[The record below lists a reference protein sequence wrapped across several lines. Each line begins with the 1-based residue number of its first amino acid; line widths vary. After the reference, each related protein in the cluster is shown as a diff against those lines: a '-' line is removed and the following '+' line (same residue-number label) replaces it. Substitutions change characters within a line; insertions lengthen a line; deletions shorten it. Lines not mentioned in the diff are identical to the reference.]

1 MSARDNPKINLALA
15 LILLGSSSA
24 VGIYRA
30 QRGAEVF
37 SQPFFEPAAPVM
49 VVDATDEDEES
60 VEHAETEAEA
70 LDARAALPAQPEQ
83 ASKLDFDV
91 ARLASAISTSVN
103 AGRAL
108 TKAELKQI
116 RALFA
121 TPIGPETPAPY
132 GKARSLILTVLLD
145 ASGARVP
152 DEILPSIPT
161 LLAALKDDSSEQ
173 AQALNSVLRKAQ
185 EQQALLDKAEKLV
198 SSASPSISKLEAALK
213 SFQSVLDADK
223 SEPRALRGLEQVEFK
238 YLARAQ
244 KEAIDLDFAD
254 AQTSLDAADAIREQS
269 SAVDQART
277 ELFSEMARAEAAL
290 LAELESSLDNK
301 RFSDASDT
309 LARLERFLPEA
320 RTNALSA
327 RIKNAELFGGYA
339 RGEAFA
345 DAIGAAGVSGPQMR
359 VLPIDNY
366 VMGSPQNEAE
376 RQSNE
381 GPQREIAISRGL
393 ALSQGEISVGQFALF
408 VASSGYQTEAEREGW
423 SALYNEKT
431 GRIAK
436 GKGIT
441 WRQNYRGRKAQDNLP
456 VVHISHNDAR
466 AYAAWLAKSTGSSY
480 RLPTEAEFEFGLR
493 AGTTNPYW
501 WSTQNQVAVE
511 NLTGELDESSTGRR
525 WDKFVAGYSDS
536 SWGPAPIRSYK
547 SNRFGLMD
555 MAGNVSEWVEDCW
568 HDSYVRAP
576 ETAQAWVNP
585 GCALRVVRGGSWGSS
600 PQEARSAFRQPILA
614 GSRGPRI
621 GFRVARDL

>member
-15 LILLGSSSA
+15 LVLLGSSSA

-30 QRGAEVF
+30 QRGTEVF
-37 SQPFFEPAAPVM
+37 SQPFFEPAAPVLI
-49 VVDATDEDEES
+49 VSATDQTEENA
-60 VEHAETEAEA
+60 EHAGDETEDPDTRTPPPAE
-70 LDARAALPAQPEQ
+70 PEQ
-83 ASKLDFDV
+83 ASQLDFDV
-91 ARLASAISTSVN
+91 ERLAKAVGASVN

-108 TKAELKQI
+108 SKTELKQI
-116 RALFA
+116 RALFG
-121 TPIGPETPAPY
+121 TPIGADTPAAY
-132 GKARSLILTVLLD
+132 TKARSLILAVLLD
-145 ASGARVP
+145 ASETRVP

-161 LLAALKDDSSEQ
+161 LLAALKDDSSAP
-173 AQALNSVLRKAQ
+173 AQALNSVLLKAQ
-185 EQQALLDKAEKLV
+185 EQQALLDKAEKLI
-198 SSASPSISKLEAALK
+198 SSAAPSISKLETALK
-213 SFQSVLDADK
+213 YFQTVLDADK
-223 SEPRALRGLEQVEFK
+223 SEPRALRGLEQVEVK

-244 KEAIDLDFAD
+244 REANALDFAD
-254 AQTSLDAADAIREQS
+254 AQTSLDAADAIRGQS

-277 ELFSEMARAEAAL
+277 ELFSQMARAEATL
-290 LAELESSLDNK
+290 LAELESALESK
-301 RFSDASDT
+301 RFSDASTT

-320 RTNALSA
+320 RTNALAA
-327 RIKNAELFGGYA
+327 RIKNAELYGGYA

-345 DAIGAAGVSGPQMR
+345 DALGAAGVSGPQMR
-359 VLPIDNY
+359 VLPIGNF
-366 VMGSPQNEAE
+366 VMGSPQNEPK

-381 GPQREIAISRGL
+381 GPQREIAISSGL
-393 ALSQGEISVGQFALF
+393 ALSQSEISVGQFALF

-456 VVHISHNDAR
+456 VVHVSHNDAR
-466 AYAAWLAKSTGSSY
+466 AYAAWLAESTGLRY
-480 RLPTEAEFEFGLR
+480 RLPTEAEFEYGLR

-501 WSTQNQVAVE
+501 WDLQSRVAVE
-511 NLTGELDESSTGRR
+511 NLTGELDKSSTGRR
-525 WDKFVAGYSDS
+525 WDKFLDGYSDS

-547 SNRFGLMD
+547 RNPFGLMD

-576 ETAQAWVNP
+576 ENAQAWVNP
-585 GCALRVVRGGSWGSS
+585 GCSLRVVRGGSWGSS

-614 GSRGPRI
+614 SSRGPRI
-621 GFRVARDL
+621 GFRVAREL